1 MVCVGTQC
9 VPSVATCVVAK
20 IYRPIFF
27 IGAVAGMDAMLQ
39 TRYSKGYARHSKGY
53 ALLPKVGIRAMP
65 VASVDLS

>member
-1 MVCVGTQC
+1 
-9 VPSVATCVVAK
+9 
-20 IYRPIFF
+20 
-27 IGAVAGMDAMLQ
+27 MLQ